1 MDMKKKYPVKYIF
14 ITGGVV
20 SSLGKGIASA
30 SLGMLLGA
38 RGYRVNFLKC
48 DPYINVDPGTMNPYQ
63 HGEVYVTHDGAETDL
78 DLGHYERFTS
88 LTMGRNNNYTTGRI
102 YYDVITRERRGE
114 YLGGT
119 VQIVPHITNE
129 IKKIILDRGKDV
141 DIVLCE
147 IGGTVGDIESLPFLE
162 TIRQFPREVG
172 KENVAYIHLTLVPF
186 VKASCELKTKP
197 TQHSVHKLREIG
209 ISPNIVMCRS
219 EESLPEDVRSKIAL
233 FCNVDPEAVISARDV
248 PSIYAVPLEFHRQ
261 NLDRLILRYLKLP
274 TPQAKLGPWKELV
287 SNVTNARRTVSIGIV
302 GKYIDLHDSYKSLIE
317 ALSHA
322 GARLGGKVR
331 LEWIDSE
338 EIERTSGNSGI
349 FKGLGGILV
358 PGGFGSRGI
367 EGKLAAIRFARE
379 NHVPFFGICLGMQL
393 SVIEFARNVLGL
405 SDATSREFDP
415 EAKNAVID
423 LLPGQELVVDKGA
436 SMRLGAYDV
445 DILPGTRAAS
455 LYGASTVSE
464 RHRHRFEF
472 NNDFRSLMEEK
483 GLVVTATWGEKKLPE
498 IVEIPSHPYFVASQF
513 HPEFTSRPLAPN
525 PMFLGFVA
533 AAMTHLRGTEQSPSP
548 KRSPR
553 GK

>member
-1 MDMKKKYPVKYIF
+1 MDIKKKHPVKYIF

-20 SSLGKGIASA
+20 SSRGKGIASA

-129 IKKIILDRGKDV
+129 IKKIILARGKDV

-172 KENVAYIHLTLVPF
+172 KENVVYIHLTLVPY

-219 EESLPEDVRSKIAL
+219 EEALPEEVRSKIAL
-233 FCNVDPEAVISARDV
+233 FCNVDSEAVISARDV

-274 TPQAKLGPWKELV
+274 APQVKLGAWKELV
-287 SNVTNARRTVSIGIV
+287 SNLTKAKRSVSIGIV

-317 ALSHA
+317 ALNHA
-322 GARLGGKVR
+322 GARLGTKVN

-338 EIERTSGNSGI
+338 EIERNKADAQI

-358 PGGFGSRGI
+358 PGGFGARGV
-367 EGKLAAIRFARE
+367 EGKLAAIRYARE

-415 EAKNAVID
+415 NAKNAVID
-423 LLPGQELVVDKGA
+423 LLPGQSLVVDKGA
-436 SMRLGAYDV
+436 SMRLGAYEV
-445 DILPGTRAAS
+445 DILPGSKASS

-472 NNDFRSLMEEK
+472 NNDFKPLMEEK
-483 GLVVTATWGEKKLPE
+483 GLMVTATWGDKKLPE
-498 IVEIPSHPYFVASQF
+498 IVEIPTHPYFLASQF
-513 HPEFTSRPLAPN
+513 HPEFTSRPLTPN

-533 AAMTHLRGTEQSPSP
+533 AALTHLSGGSHPSVP
-548 KRSPR
+548 KRGSR